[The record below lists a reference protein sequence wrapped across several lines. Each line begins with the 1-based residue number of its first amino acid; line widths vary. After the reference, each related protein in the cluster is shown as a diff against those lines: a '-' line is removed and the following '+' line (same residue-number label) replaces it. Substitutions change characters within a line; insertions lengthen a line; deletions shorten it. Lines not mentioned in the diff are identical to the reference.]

1 VAGTGMGIL
10 LDLIRRRKLSLG
22 GKHLVTPIWP
32 CYEPLIAALTFASNN
47 VGWEIRKRG
56 RKK

>member
-1 VAGTGMGIL
+1 MEI
-10 LDLIRRRKLSLG
+10 KSG

-32 CYEPLIAALTFASNN
+32 CYAPLIAALISASKN

-56 RKK
+56 KK